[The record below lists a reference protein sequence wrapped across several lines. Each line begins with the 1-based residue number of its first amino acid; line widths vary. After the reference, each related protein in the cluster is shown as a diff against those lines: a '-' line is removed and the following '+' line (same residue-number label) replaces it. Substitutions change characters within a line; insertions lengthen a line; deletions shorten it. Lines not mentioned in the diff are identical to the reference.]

1 MFDVF
6 LPVQGFKVRSLHSA
20 NALPECDT
28 RRKRALC
35 RGGGGAEIQPRA
47 SSPRR
52 SCIRA
57 AARSG
62 HLPMK
67 KNKPVLKLGLPKGS
81 LEQATIEKM
90 ARAGFHISISA
101 RSYVPYVDDEE
112 LEIRLIR
119 AQEISRY
126 VEHGYLDC
134 GITGHDWVVENG
146 SDVHEVGEFLFS
158 KATRQPARW
167 VLAVP
172 ENSPVKSVKDLNGKR
187 IATEVVNLTRKYLK
201 KHGVK
206 AEVEFSW
213 GATEVKA
220 HELVDAIV
228 EITETGSS
236 LRANKLRIVDTL
248 LTSTPRLI
256 VNKDSWKE
264 PWKRKKIETMALLL
278 KGALEAEAKVG
289 LKMNIEQK
297 NLKSL
302 LETLPALR
310 RPTISNLSQDGWV
323 AVETII
329 DEHVVRELIPQLKAA
344 GAEGIIEYPLN
355 KVVY

>member
-1 MFDVF
+1 MNKK
-6 LPVQGFKVRSLHSA
+6 KVLR
-20 NALPECDT
+20 
-28 RRKRALC
+28 
-35 RGGGGAEIQPRA
+35 
-47 SSPRR
+47 
-52 SCIRA
+52 
-57 AARSG
+57 
-62 HLPMK
+62 
-67 KNKPVLKLGLPKGS
+67 LGLPKGS
-81 LEQATIEKM
+81 LQEATIEKM
-90 ARAGFHISISA
+90 AKAGYNISVSS
-101 RSYVPYVDDEE
+101 RSYIPYVDDPE
-112 LEIRLIR
+112 LEVRLIR

-134 GITGHDWVVENG
+134 GITGYDWIQENG
-146 SDVHEVGEFLFS
+146 SKVHEVGEFQFS
-158 KATRQPARW
+158 KVTRQPTRW

-172 ENSPVKSVKDLNGKR
+172 ENSPIKSVKDLQGKR
-187 IATEVVNLTRKYLK
+187 IATEVVGLTKKYLRRHK
-201 KHGVK
+201 VK

-248 LTSTPRLI
+248 LSSTPRLI
-256 VNKDSWKE
+256 ASHTAWRDG
-264 PWKRKKIETMALLL
+264 WKRRKIETLALLL

-289 LKMNIEQK
+289 LKMNVAEK
-297 NLKSL
+297 HLAKLLK
-302 LETLPALR
+302 TLPALR
-310 RPTISNLSQDGWV
+310 NPTISKLSQEGWV

-329 DEHVVRELIPQLKAA
+329 DEHIARELIPALKAV

>member
-1 MFDVF
+1 MN
-6 LPVQGFKVRSLHSA
+6 S
-20 NALPECDT
+20 
-28 RRKRALC
+28 
-35 RGGGGAEIQPRA
+35 
-47 SSPRR
+47 
-52 SCIRA
+52 
-57 AARSG
+57 
-62 HLPMK
+62 K
-67 KNKPVLKLGLPKGS
+67 KILRFGLPKGS
-81 LEQATIEKM
+81 LQDATVEKM
-90 ARAGFHISISA
+90 AKAGWNISVSS
-101 RSYVPYVDDEE
+101 RSYIPYVDDED

-134 GITGHDWVVENG
+134 GITGHDWVQENG
-146 SDVHEVGEFLFS
+146 SDVQEVGEFLFS

-167 VLAVP
+167 VLCVP
-172 ENSPVKSVKDLNGKR
+172 EDSPVKTVKDLKGKR
-187 IATEVVNLTRKYLK
+187 IATEVVNLTKKYLK
-201 KHGVK
+201 KNGVK

-256 VNKDSWKE
+256 VNHTAWKDS
-264 PWKRKKIETMALLL
+264 WKRKKIETMALLL
-278 KGALEAEAKVG
+278 RGALEAEAKVG
-289 LKMNIEQK
+289 LKMNIAEK
-297 NLKSL
+297 HLKRL
-302 LETLPALR
+302 LQELPALR
-310 RPTISNLSQDGWV
+310 NPTISTLSQPEWV

-329 DEHVVRELIPQLKAA
+329 DEKIVRELIPQLKAA

-355 KVVY
+355 KVIY